1 MSDAAL
7 RAETDFVEKKRRF
20 VMASP
25 LLRITTLTFSVE
37 GRTILDRLDL
47 VIHPYEIHALLG
59 ANGFG
64 TMQGITERAPNES
77 FHVDH

>member
-1 MSDAAL
+1 
-7 RAETDFVEKKRRF
+7 
-20 VMASP
+20 MASP

-59 ANGFG
+59 ANGSG
-64 TMQGITERAPNES
+64 AMRRITDRDADES